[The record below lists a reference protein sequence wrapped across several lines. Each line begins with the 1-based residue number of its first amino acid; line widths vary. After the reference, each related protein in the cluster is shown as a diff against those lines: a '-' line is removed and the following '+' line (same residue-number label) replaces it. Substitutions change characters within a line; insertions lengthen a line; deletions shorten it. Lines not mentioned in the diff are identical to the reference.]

1 MYYTIDVYDEQEAD
15 LILDEDTIEQLANK
29 IKNKKDKEKLKN
41 ILFKIQ
47 DERINDVSCYIST
60 VQASSSELSSIYS
73 DLKEEIEGEDDY
85 FKENDTTIIDE
96 DKKTLKNIVDT
107 LDKAIYF
114 NKKLDKNELLQIR
127 EILADFI

>member
-1 MYYTIDVYDEQEAD
+1 MYYTIDIYDEQDAD
-15 LILDEDTIEQLANK
+15 LILNEDTIEQLANK
-29 IKNKKDKEKLKN
+29 IKNKKDKEKLKS

-47 DERINDVSCYIST
+47 DEKINDVSCYITT

-73 DLKEEIEGEDDY
+73 DLKEEIEGEDDCSEEDIATVNKD
-85 FKENDTTIIDE
+85 KE
-96 DKKTLKNIVDT
+96 TLKNIVDI

-127 EILADFI
+127 ETLADFI